1 MRKLTTILCGFML
14 LAFVASPPTQRVKT
28 GSPIIEKDVGVKTS
42 LMNVSFEMIAL
53 PQSPVLVEPGLAQ
66 HQTAQLL
73 SMRLPKYSFG
83 LKTDER
89 RYRWCTS

>member
-1 MRKLTTILCGFML
+1 
-14 LAFVASPPTQRVKT
+14 VKT